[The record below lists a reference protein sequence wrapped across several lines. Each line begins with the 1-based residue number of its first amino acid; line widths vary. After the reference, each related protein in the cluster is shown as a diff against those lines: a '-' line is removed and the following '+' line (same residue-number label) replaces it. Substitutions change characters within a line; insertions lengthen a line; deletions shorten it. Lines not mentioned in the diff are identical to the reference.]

1 MLIIHTAAKLVTRVF
16 EERVVVGGAAA
27 TFLVGGS
34 AWTNSAWTIGSELT
48 QFDADAAAIAKAIEE
63 VVRFHL
69 SSDSAPPSIIYLF
82 SNNSSAIQA
91 VKNPRS
97 KKAHSYAVRFHNA
110 LTAFYLRFSGTTIV
124 LAWAPADD
132 ELEGYRLAG
141 YIASEA
147 AYGDPPNGLDRIQS
161 AAFQKDRA
169 RRLAFANWE
178 RDYYRDRTLETFNQR
193 WLGIHPNAAHSY
205 TITTHPSENNH
216 PLWKE
221 ATKTKVEND
230 TLGRP
235 VKRLLYR
242 RRTTSTALQ
251 LAVDHAFTASYAIRF
266 RPSDP
271 PESLS
276 CTCGNVLRTPY
287 HIITSCPLHFRDRVN
302 AGIHNHNGTL
312 SLRTLFS
319 TRTGATKLLSF
330 LQTSGAASRPHHT
343 GTIALARHNTPEGV
357 G

>member
-1 MLIIHTAAKLVTRVF
+1 MGVVNPYIRKAWVRDLLVSYHGLSMLIIHTAAKLVTRVLD
-16 EERVVVGGAAA
+16 EQVVVGGAAA
-27 TFLVGGS
+27 TFSVGGS

-48 QFDADAAAIAKAIEE
+48 QFDVDAAAIAKAIEE

-147 AYGDPPNGLDRIQS
+147 THGDPPNGLDRIQS

-169 RRLAFANWE
+169 RRLAFTNWE
-178 RDYYRDRTLETFNQR
+178 RDYISKIKIY
-193 WLGIHPNAAHSY
+193 
-205 TITTHPSENNH
+205 
-216 PLWKE
+216 
-221 ATKTKVEND
+221 
-230 TLGRP
+230 
-235 VKRLLYR
+235 
-242 RRTTSTALQ
+242 
-251 LAVDHAFTASYAIRF
+251 
-266 RPSDP
+266 
-271 PESLS
+271 
-276 CTCGNVLRTPY
+276 
-287 HIITSCPLHFRDRVN
+287 
-302 AGIHNHNGTL
+302 
-312 SLRTLFS
+312 
-319 TRTGATKLLSF
+319 
-330 LQTSGAASRPHHT
+330 
-343 GTIALARHNTPEGV
+343 
-357 G
+357 